1 MVDLKTRART
11 TQASLKLNK
20 RWHTL
25 EHNKRMERESS
36 EQANAAR
43 AFSEKSE
50 FLAIGEPPSEVVCVC
65 VFFFQID
72 VKINQ
77 DGRRQRRQESD
88 SFLPPISFSILIIQ
102 LFSICF
108 YHYKS

>member
-50 FLAIGEPPSEVVCVC
+50 FLAIGEPPSEVV
-65 VFFFQID
+65 FD